1 MLYSI
6 SQSVQSFSLIWLF
19 ATLWT
24 AACQASMSITN
35 SWNLLKLMSIESVM
49 PSNYLILLSPSSAF
63 SLSQHQ
69 GLFKWVSSLI
79 RWTKYWRFSF
89 NISSSSEY
97 SGLISFRMDWLDLLT
112 VQWTLKSFLQYHSS
126 KASILEHSDL
136 FIVQLSHPYM
146 ATGKIIALT
155 RWTLV
160 GKVMSLLFSVLYT
173 YIPSL
178 VNLPPTHHPP
188 PGHHST
194 ELSVLC
200 CTAASDWL
208 SILHV
213 VVDTCQSYSPISS
226 HPLFPAP
233 TQVLYICISIPVLW
247 IG

>member
-1 MLYSI
+1 MEKIECVCSSI
-6 SQSVQSFSLIWLF
+6 QFSSVQSLSHVWLF

-97 SGLISFRMDWLDLLT
+97 SGLISFRMDCLDLLT

-126 KASILEHSDL
+126 KASILWLSVS

-146 ATGKIIALT
+146 TTGKTIALT
-155 RWTLV
+155 RQIFV
-160 GKVMSLLFSVLYT
+160 GKVMSLLFNMLSRLVITFLPRSKRLL
-173 YIPSL
+173 ISWLPSPSA
-178 VNLPPTHHPP
+178 V
-188 PGHHST
+188 
-194 ELSVLC
+194 
-200 CTAASDWL
+200 
-208 SILHV
+208 ILE
-213 VVDTCQSYSPISS
+213 PKI
-226 HPLFPAP
+226 
-233 TQVLYICISIPVLW
+233 
-247 IG
+247 